1 MRERKGRSR
10 MTEDD
15 MALAL
20 YPATEKQVDYIKFLL
35 TSRVADAARAASIGQ
50 RIADGTMDRQFAS
63 EAITYLKAQPKAA
76 AAPKAYDK
84 KPEAVLTEG
93 MYRMDGDIYR
103 VQRSRESGN
112 LYAKVMILP
121 DFPGDK
127 PGFEYAPGAIRRL
140 TEADRM
146 TLSEAKAWGVETGI
160 CCVCGAFLTDPES
173 VEAGIGPVCAKRF

>member
-1 MRERKGRSR
+1 
-10 MTEDD
+10 

-20 YPATEKQVDYIKFLL
+20 YPATDRQVDYIKFLL
-35 TSRVADAARAASIGQ
+35 DTRAGDEARTARISE

-63 EAITYLKAQPKAA
+63 EAITYLKACA
-76 AAPKAYDK
+76 K
-84 KPEAVLTEG
+84 KPVAPREFIVRPEPQAILSEG

-121 DFPGDK
+121 AFPGDK
-127 PGFEYAPGAIRRL
+127 PGFEYAKGAIRRL
-140 TEADRM
+140 TAEHRM
-146 TLSEAKAWGVETGI
+146 SLEDAKAWGVETGI

-173 VEAGIGPVCAKRF
+173 VEAGIGPVCGKRF

>member
-1 MRERKGRSR
+1 
-10 MTEDD
+10 

-35 TSRVADAARAASIGQ
+35 DTRAGDEARTARISE

-63 EAITYLKAQPKAA
+63 EAITYLKACA
-76 AAPKAYDK
+76 K
-84 KPEAVLTEG
+84 KPVAPREYVVRAEPQAILSEG

-140 TEADRM
+140 TAEHRM
-146 TLSEAKAWGVETGI
+146 SLEDAKAWGVETGI

-173 VEAGIGPVCAKRF
+173 VEAGIGPVCGKRF